1 VAQSPWK
8 LQPANEQLL
17 PALERWFDS
26 EPGASILAGERAL
39 IEPALNNCFGY
50 HLLQLSVS
58 RELSLFANCR
68 VQSRHRCHPLENNDT
83 QCDFDQLPFATDSLD
98 TVILH
103 HAHEFVV
110 NPHQMLREIQR
121 VLVPHGKLVVI
132 GFNPWSLLGLYSR
145 VARRSRHSIWHNH
158 LLSRR
163 RLADWLSLLGFQI
176 NHIHCSLHWLPLKNH
191 RLVGRLNA
199 DSMACWQLSRSF
211 GSSYVISAVKEQV
224 TMTPVKPRWQI
235 PAKRFR
241 SLTPVKPT
249 ASSGRHQHKRG
260 GST

>member
-17 PALERWFDS
+17 PALERWFNS

-68 VQSRHRCHPLENNDT
+68 VQSRHRCHPLENNNT
-83 QCDFDQLPFATDSLD
+83 QCEFDQLPFATDSLD

-110 NPHQMLREIQR
+110 NPHQVLREIQR

-163 RLADWLSLLGFQI
+163 RLTDWLALLGFQI
-176 NHIHCSLHWLPLKNH
+176 NDVHFSFHWLPIKND
-191 RLVGRLNA
+191 RLSGRLNA
-199 DSMACWQLSRSF
+199 HSIARWRHNWPF

-224 TMTPVKPRWQI
+224 AMIPTKQRWQI
-235 PAKRFR
+235 PTKRFR

-249 ASSGRHQHKRG
+249 ASSGRHPY
-260 GST
+260 